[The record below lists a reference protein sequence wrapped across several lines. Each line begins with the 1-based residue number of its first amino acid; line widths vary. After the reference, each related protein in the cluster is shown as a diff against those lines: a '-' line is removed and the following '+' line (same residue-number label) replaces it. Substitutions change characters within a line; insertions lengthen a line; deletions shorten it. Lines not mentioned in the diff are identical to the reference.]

1 MSIFALRRWQSN
13 LDFSLMFCS
22 AYFSVLLIHP
32 NNYSFLCMKH
42 PYDLCFFSV
51 LKTNLCFLRLLGG
64 TLTLI
69 LLCLYALKS
78 WRFVWF
84 RISRAWLRILRSA
97 WPSLLGGIFFFP
109 STIVSNSQ
117 NFFWVPASVCFLC
130 LTSNTHTQFLSLF
143 FFPLLFWPYYLPV
156 MWGCSTIKNIHPT
169 LASFYFESV
178 SFAWLRSNIW
188 LCQKS
193 RT

>member
-13 LDFSLMFCS
+13 LDFFLMLCT
-22 AYFSVLLIHP
+22 AYFSALLIHP
-32 NNYSFLCMKH
+32 NNYSFLRTEH

-97 WPSLLGGIFFFP
+97 WPSLLGGGFFAT
-109 STIVSNSQ
+109 TIVSNSQ
-117 NFFWVPASVCFLC
+117 NFFWVSSPSL
-130 LTSNTHTQFLSLF
+130 LSLSPPKHRHAVFSF
-143 FFPLLFWPYYLPV
+143 FFPFLFWPYYLLV
-156 MWGCSTIKNIHPT
+156 MWGGSAIKNIHPV
-169 LASFYFESV
+169 LASLYFESV
-178 SFAWLRSNIW
+178 SFAFLRTNIS
-188 LCQKS
+188 LC
-193 RT
+193 